1 MPGFVNPR
9 ADDRSPARHPQFR
22 QSSPSTSAR
31 PFGLTKRELDLG
43 LGGLWR
49 DRGRI
54 AGPTFLSAQPVAM
67 SVTSGR

>member
-31 PFGLTKRELDLG
+31 PFGLTKRELD
-43 LGGLWR
+43 
-49 DRGRI
+49 
-54 AGPTFLSAQPVAM
+54 
-67 SVTSGR
+67 SVSGAYGVTVDASPDPPSYPPSR